1 MSKCASCGE
10 PFLPY
15 MRSIV
20 CDECVDERR
29 AKRELTPLTHS
40 DTDCASP
47 AKGHT
52 PAVAAPPLTAREALT
67 RAAELLQEHAEQMR
81 DPCSAKDS
89 GDFSCEDCPADG
101 GHDEC
106 RAEWQERI
114 DAATAILALRAEAE
128 KEKAGLREDD
138 DG

>member
-20 CDECVDERR
+20 CDACTDEQRE
-29 AKRELTPLTHS
+29 KRELTPLTHA

-52 PAVAAPPLTAREALT
+52 PAVAAPPTAREALT
-67 RAAELLQEHAEQMR
+67 TYG
-81 DPCSAKDS
+81 AK
-89 GDFSCEDCPADG
+89 
-101 GHDEC
+101 HD
-106 RAEWQERI
+106 
-114 DAATAILALRAEAE
+114 TT
-128 KEKAGLREDD
+128 
-138 DG
+138 